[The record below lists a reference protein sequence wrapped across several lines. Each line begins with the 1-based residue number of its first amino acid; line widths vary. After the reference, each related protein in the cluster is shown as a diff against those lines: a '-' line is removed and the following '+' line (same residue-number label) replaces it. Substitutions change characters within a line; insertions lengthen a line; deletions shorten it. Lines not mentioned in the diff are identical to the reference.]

1 MALEP
6 VIGDI
11 NNLEQRLEQAE
22 TELNNID
29 GDDDGVV
36 DKANTAIS
44 FEVRSSDPANP
55 SPGQVWIID

>member
-11 NNLEQRLEQAE
+11 NNLENRLKQAE

-29 GDDDGVV
+29 SNDDGVV
-36 DKANTAIS
+36 NKADTAIS

-55 SPGQVWIID
+55 DPGQVWIIN